1 MHLRHY
7 AKSVLINFLQLI
19 VQIINQ
25 KIHLEM
31 NIISVVP
38 DFLFND
44 LEGFWQ
50 INQRIRGHHYNDT
63 DLLQAPY
70 KLSYQGAEIKKNGTL
85 SRRKTCIA
93 SWGKQVHTVFL
104 SYSACSQPSRVD
116 FQIFRYTL
124 QVKTSVIF
132 EDTFLP
138 LY

>member
-7 AKSVLINFLQLI
+7 AKSFLINFLQFI

-70 KLSYQGAEIKKNGTL
+70 KLSYQAAEIEKK
-85 SRRKTCIA
+85 
-93 SWGKQVHTVFL
+93 TVL
-104 SYSACSQPSRVD
+104 LVD
-116 FQIFRYTL
+116 KRPALHPEGSRYTRFFFHIQL
-124 QVKTSVIF
+124 AHSPQESISKYSDIR
-132 EDTFLP
+132 
-138 LY
+138 YR